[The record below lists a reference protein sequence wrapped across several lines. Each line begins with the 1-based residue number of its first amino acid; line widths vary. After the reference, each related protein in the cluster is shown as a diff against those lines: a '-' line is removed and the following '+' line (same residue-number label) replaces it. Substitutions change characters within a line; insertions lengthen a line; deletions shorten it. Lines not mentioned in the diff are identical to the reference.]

1 MGRGRVGQQQ
11 HIRKAAAWIQVR
23 FSLFVFAVKGSR
35 KIWQVLKQKK
45 ERQTAT
51 ERSSNNKVLPNHRAL
66 DEGASVLN
74 RMLGKVVIDVAGGI
88 KFVYTA
94 VL

>member
-1 MGRGRVGQQQ
+1 M
-11 HIRKAAAWIQVR
+11 
-23 FSLFVFAVKGSR
+23 
-35 KIWQVLKQKK
+35 LKQKK

-51 ERSSNNKVLPNHRAL
+51 KRSSNNKVLPNHRAL